1 MQIRENVSLAPMTT
15 MKIGGPARYFCEAV
29 SLAEIEE
36 AVAFAAQHELPIFIL
51 GGGSNILV
59 SDDGYPGMVLHVAM
73 NDVTSRE
80 EDEEL
85 FLTVGAGYRWDDLVA
100 LAVSRGVW
108 GIENLSAIP
117 GTVGGA
123 TVQNIGAYG
132 CEVGDVITLVEVY
145 DPTTSRVQTLN
156 NAECRFSYRDSV
168 WKHEGKGLIVLR
180 VTFRLRRKATPN
192 IAYKDVAAFFAQ
204 EGIITPTLGDICTA
218 IIAIRSAKFPDLTTH
233 GTAGSYFKNPVVS
246 ARDAEEFLSRFPDA
260 PHYPLHNGSV
270 KLSAAWIID
279 HVLHMRGVRAG
290 HVGCWDAQALVVV
303 NYGDASADEVR
314 NFARDIQERS
324 LLLAHIALE
333 TEVINV
339 A

>member
-15 MKIGGPARYFCEAV
+15 MKIGGPARYFCEAA
-29 SLAEIEE
+29 SLAEVEE
-36 AVAFAAQHELPIFIL
+36 VVDYAARHELPIFIL

-59 SDDGYPGMVLHVAM
+59 SDDGYPGLVLRVTM
-73 NDVTSRE
+73 NDVVSRE
-80 EDEEL
+80 EDGQL
-85 FLTVGAGYRWDDLVA
+85 FLTVGAGYRWDDIVA
-100 LAVSRGVW
+100 LAVSFGAW
-108 GIENLSAIP
+108 GIEGLSAIP

-132 CEVGDVITLVEVY
+132 CEVGDVITEVEVY
-145 DPTTSRVQTLN
+145 DPTAVCVRTLT
-156 NAECRFSYRDSV
+156 NAECRFGYRDSV

-180 VTFRLRRKATPN
+180 VTFRLQKKAAPN

-204 EGIITPTLGDICTA
+204 KGIATPSLGDIRDA
-218 IIAIRSAKFPDLTTH
+218 IIAIRSAKFPDLSTH

-246 ARDAEEFLSRFPDA
+246 ARDAEEFLSRFPGA
-260 PHYPLHNGSV
+260 PHYPLHDGSV

-279 HVLHMRGVRAG
+279 NVLQMRGVKAG

-303 NYGDASADEVR
+303 NYGDASADEVIG
-314 NFARDIQERS
+314 FAHEIQERS
-324 LLLAHIALE
+324 LLLAHVALE
-333 TEVINV
+333 TEVIYV